1 MKSYLPAV
9 LKEQRAESGKCQTE
23 VAQDLGISQKVYS
36 TYECGTREP
45 NIEMLIKMAEYF
57 GIPIDI
63 LVGRYVIKKW
73 YLIVVKLTEEQF
85 GFLYNYIFD
94 RASDCWKKYY
104 SSNGEDVTAY
114 NLRTKLGD
122 IQKVLVHSEKVY
134 KSKNW

>member
-73 YLIVVKLTEEQF
+73 YMIVVKLTEEQF